1 MWQYLIRQ
9 TALCGSETCII
20 RIFKLSF
27 SPMLLKSQK
36 NIKKELNKMI
46 TRCLV
51 IYFSLLLLVFPWYS
65 FWIHFVFTPVFGLSV
80 FEIYLRTIFSW
91 FTGQLLHHVKLLT
104 IWKKKAFRDCLR
116 FFAYNQSIS
125 EPASFHYFCSHQQG
139 AEWTL

>member
-1 MWQYLIRQ
+1 MWFWNLHYENFQ
-9 TALCGSETCII
+9 AFFFSNA
-20 RIFKLSF
+20 FKIS
-27 SPMLLKSQK
+27 KK
-36 NIKKELNKMI
+36 YKKEQNKMI

-65 FWIHFVFTPVFGLSV
+65 FWIHFVFTSVFGLSV

-91 FTGQLLHHVKLLT
+91 FTGQFLHRVKLLT

-116 FFAYNQSIS
+116 FFAYNHSIN